1 MNTPFKNNYDSKDS
15 LLYLIDSLIKI
26 YLSTQNDTFDVD
38 LSDFYSLLVDSLND
52 KELFVLDQQI
62 MNSLLNENHIV
73 DDALDKERLKLTYT
87 FYRDIL
93 NNIDATPW
101 FEIIKW
107 TMELKKEIKHLE
119 NNLKIE

>member
-26 YLSTQNDTFDVD
+26 YLITNNDTFDVD

-62 MNSLLNENHIV
+62 MNSLKRQAAVVSEDVNGTHKVN
-73 DDALDKERLKLTYT
+73 K
-87 FYRDIL
+87 
-93 NNIDATPW
+93 
-101 FEIIKW
+101 
-107 TMELKKEIKHLE
+107 
-119 NNLKIE
+119 

>member
-26 YLSTQNDTFDVD
+26 YLRTNNYTFDVD

-62 MNSLLNENHIV
+62 MNSLKRQAAVVSEDVNGTHKVN
-73 DDALDKERLKLTYT
+73 K
-87 FYRDIL
+87 
-93 NNIDATPW
+93 
-101 FEIIKW
+101 
-107 TMELKKEIKHLE
+107 
-119 NNLKIE
+119 

>member
-101 FEIIKW
+101 FEIIKR
-107 TMELKKEIKHLE
+107 TKELKKEIKHLE

>member
-107 TMELKKEIKHLE
+107 TMELKKKIKHLE

>member
-26 YLSTQNDTFDVD
+26 YLRTNNDTFDVD

-62 MNSLLNENHIV
+62 MNSLKRQAAVVSEDVNVTHKVN
-73 DDALDKERLKLTYT
+73 K
-87 FYRDIL
+87 
-93 NNIDATPW
+93 
-101 FEIIKW
+101 
-107 TMELKKEIKHLE
+107 
-119 NNLKIE
+119 

>member
-26 YLSTQNDTFDVD
+26 YLRTNNDTFDVN

-62 MNSLLNENHIV
+62 MNSLKRQAAVVSEDVNGTHKVN
-73 DDALDKERLKLTYT
+73 K
-87 FYRDIL
+87 
-93 NNIDATPW
+93 
-101 FEIIKW
+101 
-107 TMELKKEIKHLE
+107 
-119 NNLKIE
+119 

>member
-26 YLSTQNDTFDVD
+26 YLSTKNDTFDVD

-62 MNSLLNENHIV
+62 MNSLKRQAAVVSEDVNGTHKVN
-73 DDALDKERLKLTYT
+73 K
-87 FYRDIL
+87 
-93 NNIDATPW
+93 
-101 FEIIKW
+101 
-107 TMELKKEIKHLE
+107 
-119 NNLKIE
+119 

>member
-26 YLSTQNDTFDVD
+26 YLRTNNDTFDVD

-62 MNSLLNENHIV
+62 MNSLKRQAAVVSEDVNGTHKV
-73 DDALDKERLKLTYT
+73 DK
-87 FYRDIL
+87 
-93 NNIDATPW
+93 
-101 FEIIKW
+101 
-107 TMELKKEIKHLE
+107 
-119 NNLKIE
+119 

>member
-1 MNTPFKNNYDSKDS
+1 MNTPFKINYDSKDS

-101 FEIIKW
+101 FEIIKR
-107 TMELKKEIKHLE
+107 TKELKKEIKHLE

>member
-101 FEIIKW
+101 LEIIKR
-107 TMELKKEIKHLE
+107 TKELKKEIKHLE

>member
-26 YLSTQNDTFDVD
+26 YLRTNNDTFDVD

-62 MNSLLNENHIV
+62 MNSLQRQAAVVSEDVNGTHKVN
-73 DDALDKERLKLTYT
+73 K
-87 FYRDIL
+87 
-93 NNIDATPW
+93 
-101 FEIIKW
+101 
-107 TMELKKEIKHLE
+107 
-119 NNLKIE
+119 

>member
-26 YLSTQNDTFDVD
+26 YLSTKNDTFDVD

-62 MNSLLNENHIV
+62 MNSL
-73 DDALDKERLKLTYT
+73 KRQ
-87 FYRDIL
+87 
-93 NNIDATPW
+93 ATVVS
-101 FEIIKW
+101 EDVNGTHKVN
-107 TMELKKEIKHLE
+107 K
-119 NNLKIE
+119 

>member
-26 YLSTQNDTFDVD
+26 YLRTKNDTFDVD

-62 MNSLLNENHIV
+62 MNSL
-73 DDALDKERLKLTYT
+73 KRQ
-87 FYRDIL
+87 
-93 NNIDATPW
+93 ATVVS
-101 FEIIKW
+101 EDVNGTHKVN
-107 TMELKKEIKHLE
+107 K
-119 NNLKIE
+119 

>member
-26 YLSTQNDTFDVD
+26 YLRTNNDTFDVD

-62 MNSLLNENHIV
+62 MNSLKRQAAVVSEDVNGTHKVN
-73 DDALDKERLKLTYT
+73 K
-87 FYRDIL
+87 
-93 NNIDATPW
+93 
-101 FEIIKW
+101 
-107 TMELKKEIKHLE
+107 
-119 NNLKIE
+119 

>member
-26 YLSTQNDTFDVD
+26 YLSTKNDTFDVD

-62 MNSLLNENHIV
+62 MNSLLNENHVV
-73 DDALDKERLKLTYT
+73 DNALDKERLKLTYT

>member
-26 YLSTQNDTFDVD
+26 YLRTNNDTFDVD

-62 MNSLLNENHIV
+62 MNSLKRQAAVVSEDVNGTHNV
-73 DDALDKERLKLTYT
+73 NK
-87 FYRDIL
+87 
-93 NNIDATPW
+93 
-101 FEIIKW
+101 
-107 TMELKKEIKHLE
+107 
-119 NNLKIE
+119 

>member
-26 YLSTQNDTFDVD
+26 YLRTNNDTFDVD

-62 MNSLLNENHIV
+62 MNSL
-73 DDALDKERLKLTYT
+73 KRQ
-87 FYRDIL
+87 
-93 NNIDATPW
+93 ATVVS
-101 FEIIKW
+101 EDVNGTHKVN
-107 TMELKKEIKHLE
+107 K
-119 NNLKIE
+119 